1 MLSLHAQNVY
11 PSIWNVAAWAF
22 AIASMTEL
30 LHGASG
36 QVRLFSRPTQ
46 SRYTLHSRLQ
56 NRTPMNPARG
66 LVLQRKVKLQRN
78 LYQYVAEHRHQ
89 RNPPPALLE
98 AILVTMVMTMMME
111 TTFHYSA
118 ARL

>member
-11 PSIWNVAAWAF
+11 PSILNVAAWAF
-22 AIASMTEL
+22 VIASMTEL
-30 LHGASG
+30 LHGESG
-36 QVRLFSRPTQ
+36 QVRLFSRPMQ

-56 NRTPMNPARG
+56 NGTPMNPARD
-66 LVLQRKVKLQRN
+66 LFLQRKVGLQRN

-89 RNPPPALLE
+89 RNLSPALLE
-98 AILVTMVMTMMME
+98 AILVAIVMTTMETMVR
-111 TTFHYSA
+111 HPA